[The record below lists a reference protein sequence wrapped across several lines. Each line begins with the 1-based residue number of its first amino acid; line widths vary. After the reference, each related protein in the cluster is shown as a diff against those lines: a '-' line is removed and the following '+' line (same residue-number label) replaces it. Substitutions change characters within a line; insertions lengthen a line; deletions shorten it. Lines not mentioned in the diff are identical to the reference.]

1 MKWQTCQLSAKI
13 RFMEQIGRREANRRA
28 TREAVLA
35 AARALFATKGYE
47 DTSVREIA
55 EASGV
60 PERTFYRHFD
70 GKEGLLDDELQR
82 WVDAVAGA
90 IRARPEQEPP
100 LTAIE
105 RTVLMLAE
113 AAAAD
118 NPADRPAWMFTDA
131 PRPFEL
137 VASSA
142 IRPMRRFEE
151 AIAAALADRG
161 SGPEAPLV
169 ASVAVAV
176 IRSAAIRRRED
187 GVQEAGNFAPYAR
200 EAFAQL
206 RAAAAQD
213 G

>member
-1 MKWQTCQLSAKI
+1 MKWQSCQLSAKI

-28 TREAVLA
+28 TRDAVLE
-35 AARALFATKGYE
+35 AARALFASKGYE
-47 DTSVREIA
+47 ATSVREIA

-100 LTAIE
+100 LTAVE
-105 RTVLMLAE
+105 RTVVALAE
-113 AAAAD
+113 AVAAD
-118 NPADRPAWMFTDA
+118 PANRPAWMFTDA

-137 VASSA
+137 VASSNG
-142 IRPMRRFEE
+142 RPMRRFEE
-151 AIAAALADRG
+151 AIAEALADRG
-161 SGPEAPLV
+161 AGREAPLV
-169 ASVAVAV
+169 ARVAVAV

-187 GVQEAGNFAPYAR
+187 GVQEDGNFAPYAR
-200 EAFAQL
+200 EAFTQL
-206 RAAAAQD
+206 RAVAR
-213 G
+213 

>member
-1 MKWQTCQLSAKI
+1 
-13 RFMEQIGRREANRRA
+13 MEQIGRREANRRA

-35 AARALFATKGYE
+35 AARALFASKGYE

-105 RTVLMLAE
+105 RTVLTLAE
-113 AAAAD
+113 AAAD
-118 NPADRPAWMFTDA
+118 HPADRPAWMFTDA

-161 SGPEAPLV
+161 SGPEASLV

-200 EAFAQL
+200 EAFARL
-206 RAAAAQD
+206 RAAVAQD
-213 G
+213 R